1 MVTWEE
7 YRNTVRA
14 CRDVMKK
21 PKDHLELNQ
30 TKEVK
35 DSKKGFFKYVNS
47 NKERLRYLGLFS
59 LVERLRRDLTAV

>member
-1 MVTWEE
+1 
-7 YRNTVRA
+7 
-14 CRDVMKK
+14 MKK